1 MSNILSH
8 ARGDLAG
15 AAAAAAVTVPASIVY
30 GLIAFAP
37 LGAQFAGHGIL
48 AGLYASVAAAL
59 VVALAGGAAGIITG
73 PLATTALVLGASMGQ
88 LGASG
93 ALADDPEIVIALAFL
108 MVLAS
113 GVLQVLFG
121 ALRLG
126 GVVKFVSYPVFAG
139 IMNGTAIVLAIGAGR
154 ELLAVAGGGS
164 AGLLPCVAVAAASVL
179 PWFMAGLMAGRISPR
194 VPGPVLG
201 LAVGTALYYLLG
213 ALGIDAGGTIAAV
226 PASAPLVN
234 HWGTWSSLDIGQ
246 LGQFVP
252 IIVTAAATIAILG
265 SVESLFATLT
275 LQNLTGTR
283 PDGNRELLAQ
293 GLGNIANAFA
303 GALPASGTPSRTRLN
318 HEAGGRTRLSGLLFA
333 LITLAAVLFGAR
345 FVDALPRAVVIGMTV
360 AVALV
365 IVDKWSIRLI
375 HRVLR
380 GDFGSRREHRVNI
393 AIIAGVAASVVAF
406 GMLAAVA
413 LGMLTSVVMF
423 IVQMGKSVVRGVL
436 DGSRLHSRKLR
447 HVRTM
452 DVLRSH
458 GGAIAVLELQGA
470 LFFGATDRM
479 LREIDTLVAAGVRY
493 LVIDFRRINDA
504 DISAAAVLARTCG
517 QLDARGVV
525 VALSYLPEDS
535 RLRVLL
541 EDLGFGTR
549 DGDARVFPDTD
560 LALEYCE
567 DLLLAAVGEEAHSA
581 AARGLE
587 QLLELEDLSEAE
599 KDALHTAVDRR
610 AFAAGSYLCRQGE
623 PGDSLFVIEHGRA
636 DISIGVPGQVRRKR
650 LATLGPGSVFGEMA
664 LLDRGVRSAD
674 VQVVEDL
681 RCYEIT
687 NRAFNRLKDAQPRI
701 ALIVLDRLARVLVAR
716 LRSANETIGELER

>member
-1 MSNILSH
+1 MSNVLSH

-15 AAAAAAVTVPASIVY
+15 ATAAAAVTLPAAIVY

-37 LGAQFAGHGIL
+37 LGPAFAGHGIL
-48 AGLYASVAAAL
+48 AGLYASVAAAF
-59 VVALAGGAAGIITG
+59 VVALAGRAAGIITG
-73 PLATTALVLGASMGQ
+73 PLATTALVLGAFVGQ

-93 ALADDPEIVIALAFL
+93 TLAGDPGTVIALAFVA
-108 MVLAS
+108 VLAS

-139 IMNGTAIVLAIGAGR
+139 IMNGTAIVLAIGAAR
-154 ELLAVAGGGS
+154 ELLALSGGG
-164 AGLLPCVAVAAASVL
+164 ADLLPCVAVVAASVL
-179 PWFMAGLMAGRISPR
+179 PWLMAGRIGPR

-213 ALGIDAGGTIAAV
+213 AFGIGAGDTIAAV
-226 PASAPLVN
+226 PASAPLLD
-234 HWGTWSSLDIGQ
+234 HWGTWFSLDFGQ
-246 LGQFVP
+246 VGRFLP
-252 IIVTAAATIAILG
+252 IIFTAAATIAILG

-275 LQNLTGTR
+275 LQNLTGAR
-283 PDGNRELLAQ
+283 PDGNRELVAQ

-318 HEAGGRTRLSGLLFA
+318 HEAGGRTRLSGALFA

-345 FVDALPRAVVIGMTV
+345 FIDVLPRAVIIGMTV

-365 IVDKWSIRLI
+365 VVDRWSIRLI

-380 GDFGSRREHRVNI
+380 GDFGNRREHRVNI

-423 IVQMGKSVVRGVL
+423 IVQMGRSVVRGVL

-452 DVLRSH
+452 DVLRSR
-458 GGAIAVLELQGA
+458 GGTIAVLELQGA

-479 LREIDTLVAAGVRY
+479 LREIDSLVAAGVRY
-493 LVIDFRRINDA
+493 IVIDFRRISDA

-517 QLDARGVV
+517 QLDAKGVV
-525 VALSYLPEDS
+525 VALSYLPEGS

-541 EDLGFGTR
+541 EDLGFGSR

-560 LALEYCE
+560 LALEHCE
-567 DLLLAAVGEEAHSA
+567 DLLLATLQEEAHSA
-581 AARGLE
+581 ATRGLE
-587 QLLELEDLSEAE
+587 HLLELEDLSKTE
-599 KDALHTAVDRR
+599 KDALYAAVDRR
-610 AFAAGSYLCRQGE
+610 SFAAGSYLCRQGE

-681 RCYEIT
+681 GCYEFT
-687 NRAFNRLKDAQPRI
+687 NRAFNRLKDEQPRI